1 MMFKP
6 DVALETLI
14 IVFWIESIISWIVW
28 VVFAVQD
35 KQSNERWSLTAVAIA
50 QILLWVLLASFPT
63 TWEAILRTFIIL
75 LWVWAIIKWILI
87 TINSFKFKELKF
99 RNRWWVLFAWIIL
112 ILIGLF
118 ITTNSLLTL
127 FVINGIIGLWMTLTG
142 ITMIILALQVKKDVK
157 EVRDELEEALENG
170 ENIEIEIT
178 KVKRY

>member
-35 KQSNERWSLTAVAIA
+35 KQSNER
-50 QILLWVLLASFPT
+50 
-63 TWEAILRTFIIL
+63 
-75 LWVWAIIKWILI
+75 WVWAIIKWILI

-157 EVRDELEEALENG
+157 EVRDELEEALKNG
-170 ENIEIEIT
+170 EDIEIEIT